1 MPFQSKLSLFTEGK
15 TFLVFIKNC
24 IEKLSA
30 FVKSL
35 LISFLVGYSD
45 KNVKCVSVFF
55 FFLSLRKPICNT
67 IVDCEILS
75 MLYARICRLIQ
86 PPQKNALCKEKKKH

>member
-55 FFLSLRKPICNT
+55 FFFYL
-67 IVDCEILS
+67 
-75 MLYARICRLIQ
+75 
-86 PPQKNALCKEKKKH
+86 